1 MGLDDKTQPF
11 LGSPLHDGVG
21 GEPVGMPRCNLVAK
35 GTFYLR
41 ETRAGLQLQQIKGAL
56 QIVHDTLTILT
67 STSEKLPFTGKQIT
81 SQRES
86 TFRSAHPVTSPKSAI
101 LLLYNIIA
109 ASQERHGSGDATN
122 QHCSRQYVADMAGQ
136 RKRRRHDRT

>member
-1 MGLDDKTQPF
+1 MGLDDEAQPF
-11 LGSPLHDGVG
+11 FGSPLHDRVG

-41 ETRAGLQLQQIKGAL
+41 GTRARLQLQQIKGTL
-56 QIVHDTLTILT
+56 HIVHDTLTIPS

-101 LLLYNIIA
+101 LLL
-109 ASQERHGSGDATN
+109 
-122 QHCSRQYVADMAGQ
+122 
-136 RKRRRHDRT
+136 